1 MKFTLKD
8 YQADAVAGLLERIE
22 AAQSNYRA
30 FGEPSSL
37 SLAATTGAG
46 KTVMSAAVIETLF
59 NGSDEFEFDADEGA
73 VVVWFSDSPDLNRQ
87 TRQRL
92 MDASDK
98 LTWSDLVVIEPP
110 FAQARLEPGKV
121 YFLNTQ
127 KLSATSKLTRGA
139 RAGAHSDAVLPE
151 FRPTQPDDQ
160 AWTIWDT
167 LNNTINDPN
176 LTLYLFIDEA
186 HRGFGGRSTR
196 KGAEEQQTIV
206 RRLVGGSALVS
217 PAPVVVGISATIGKF
232 SAAMTDSAFEGTRK
246 SLPPVN
252 VDGERVQ
259 ESGLLKD
266 TVVVDFTTEDGVH
279 SHALVRRAAEKL
291 RASSEAWQ
299 EYAQAQNDANALV
312 TPLMVLQV
320 GNVTPQL
327 HDDIG
332 RALDVIADVMPQIDQ
347 TRVAHV
353 LGEHSTQNFGR
364 WQVSWIEPQTVQR
377 SIHIRVLIAKE
388 AISTGWDC
396 PRAEVLVSFRRAKDE
411 DHITQILGRM
421 VRNPL
426 ARRVPGDERLNSVA
440 CILPEFD
447 RTSAVKV
454 VKKLTGQAED
464 VPGGGK
470 DVVIA
475 GREIGVN
482 PDFVDNR
489 ELWALWS
496 SLPTQILPQRGVRPV
511 SRLLQFATELANDGL
526 RPSAVDEVMDL
537 VVNALQAYGLA
548 KRSEVTRA
556 RDEVL
561 TVRGMSVAGTTGESR
576 RTYTDFAL
584 DADDQAVRIAYKQAY
599 GVLSDVAQTF
609 VNRHRAGAPDD
620 GFTDPER
627 DAMVEVAALAS
638 TASVREL
645 VEKDVNVT
653 FDEWEYE
660 YRTHIEAMS
669 DLRRERYRE
678 IKAQHPLPQT
688 DHLSRPRRRVVG
700 FEEIATDGT
709 VHNAEMLQGHLLA
722 DERGIYPISALNGWE
737 RRLAKS
743 FRQDEAIEAWYRN
756 PPRSVGDSLCIAYR
770 NEAGNWRGLYPDF
783 LLFERVD
790 GTLKASIVDPHR
802 FDLPDAH
809 TKLKALAKFAE
820 DRGHHFHRMLSVIE
834 VNKRRW
840 TLDLKEEV
848 IRREVYLWKGAN
860 LENLYTSK
868 GTVDR
873 PEIAARNHATH
884 GSVGTQGQLLE

>member
-8 YQADAVAGLLERIE
+8 YQSDAVAGLLEHIE
-22 AAQSNYRA
+22 RAQSDYQA
-30 FGEPSSL
+30 LGERSSL
-37 SLAATTGAG
+37 SLCATTGAG
-46 KTVMSAAVIETLF
+46 KTVMSAAVIEALF
-59 NGSDEFEFDADEGA
+59 NGSEEFDFEPDEGA
-73 VVVWFSDSPDLNRQ
+73 VVVWFSDSPDLNLQ

-127 KLSATSKLTRGA
+127 KLSVTSKLTRGA
-139 RAGAHSDAVLPE
+139 PTGADSEAVLPA

-167 LNNTINDPN
+167 LNNTIDDPN

-186 HRGFGGRSTR
+186 HRGFGGRSN
-196 KGAEEQQTIV
+196 KQKAEEQQTIV
-206 RRLVGGSALVS
+206 RRLVGGSGLVS
-217 PAPVVVGISATIGKF
+217 PAPIVVGISATIGKF
-232 SAAMTDSAFEGTRK
+232 SSAMTDSAFQGKRK
-246 SLPPVN
+246 ALPAVN
-252 VDGERVQ
+252 VDGTRVQ

-266 TVVVDFTTEDGVH
+266 TVVVDFTTEEGVF

-291 RASSEAWQ
+291 RASTEAWK
-299 EYAQAQNDANALV
+299 EYAQAQADAKALV

-320 GNVTPQL
+320 PNKPD
-327 HDDIG
+327 HDEIG
-332 RALDVIADVMPQIDQ
+332 RALDVVADVMPQVDQ
-347 TRVAHV
+347 TAVAHV
-353 LGEHSTQNFGR
+353 LGEHSMQNFGR
-364 WQVSWIEPQTVQR
+364 WQVSWIEPQAVQKDT
-377 SIHIRVLIAKE
+377 HIRVLIAKE

-396 PRAEVLVSFRRAKDE
+396 PRAEVMVSFRAAKDQ

-426 ARRVPGDERLNSVA
+426 ARRVPGDERLNSVS
-440 CILPEFD
+440 CILPNFD

-454 VKKLTGQAED
+454 VKQLTGQATD
-464 VPGGGK
+464 VPGSGK

-475 GREIGVN
+475 GREIGIN
-482 PDFVDNR
+482 PDFADSD
-489 ELWALWS
+489 ELWALWR
-496 SLPTQILPQRGVRPV
+496 SLPTQILPQRGVRPT

-526 RPSAVDEVMDL
+526 RPGAVEEVQEL
-537 VVNALQAYGLA
+537 VINALQAYGLA
-548 KRSEVTRA
+548 KRSEVSKTRE
-556 RDEVL
+556 EVL
-561 TVRGMSVAGTTGESR
+561 TIRGMSVAGTTGESR
-576 RTYTDFAL
+576 RIYSDFTL

-599 GVLSDVAQTF
+599 GVLSDVAQAF
-609 VNRHRAGAPDD
+609 VDMRRKEAPDD

-627 DAMVEVAALAS
+627 DAMVEVAALAL
-638 TASVREL
+638 TPVVREL
-645 VEKDVNVT
+645 VEKDVDAT

-660 YRTHIEAMS
+660 YRSHIEAMS

-678 IKAQHPLPQT
+678 IKAQHPQPQT
-688 DHLSRPRRRVVG
+688 ESLSRPRNRVVA
-700 FEEIATDGT
+700 FQELAADGELYG
-709 VHNAEMLQGHLLA
+709 AETLQGHLLA
-722 DERGIYPISALNGWE
+722 DERGIYPITQLNGWE

-743 FRQDEAIEAWYRN
+743 FREDEAIEAWYRN

-770 NEAGNWRGLYPDF
+770 NEVGNWRGLYPDF

-790 GTLKASIVDPHR
+790 GVLKASIVDPHR

-809 TKLKALAKFAE
+809 PKLKALAGFAASH
-820 DRGHHFHRMLSVIE
+820 GHHFHRILSVIE
-834 VNKRRW
+834 VGNRRW
-840 TLDLKEEV
+840 SLNLQDEM
-848 IRREVYLWKGAN
+848 IRREVAQWRGGN

-873 PEIAARNHATH
+873 PELTAPAHSSHSPGARQEELF
-884 GSVGTQGQLLE
+884 G